1 MPIYEYRCA
10 GCGRDFDRMQKVN
23 DPTPAC
29 PVCGATDVA
38 RKVSLSSFSLK
49 GTGWYSTDY
58 KSGSSGSSSSSASS
72 ESGSASSSDSSTTS
86 SAPACCGGGCHGHA
100 KAAASN

>member
-10 GCGRDFDRMQKVN
+10 GCGRDFDRMQKVS

-29 PVCGATDVA
+29 PACGGSEVS

-49 GTGWYSTDY
+49 GSGWYSTDY
-58 KSGSSGSSSSSASS
+58 RGSGASGASASSASDASSSSTETSASA
-72 ESGSASSSDSSTTS
+72 SASTS
-86 SAPACCGGGCHGHA
+86 ACCGGGCHGHG
-100 KAAASN
+100 KAAN